1 MVLSRLRM
9 EVGEFPRVDWHLI
22 EAKNVLTTQGDKLK
36 DERARYYWGK
46 YYHLQGKNTWRG
58 HYFQGAY
65 EKLSDGIEFFE
76 GKIKKGVAD
85 RTNVKYLCK
94 LHEAQAHL
102 VCEALLFDWAESSLE
117 EAESLYEKYDQ
128 LFT

>member
-46 YYHLQGKNTWRG
+46 YYHL
-58 HYFQGAY
+58 
-65 EKLSDGIEFFE
+65 
-76 GKIKKGVAD
+76 
-85 RTNVKYLCK
+85 
-94 LHEAQAHL
+94 
-102 VCEALLFDWAESSLE
+102 
-117 EAESLYEKYDQ
+117 
-128 LFT
+128 